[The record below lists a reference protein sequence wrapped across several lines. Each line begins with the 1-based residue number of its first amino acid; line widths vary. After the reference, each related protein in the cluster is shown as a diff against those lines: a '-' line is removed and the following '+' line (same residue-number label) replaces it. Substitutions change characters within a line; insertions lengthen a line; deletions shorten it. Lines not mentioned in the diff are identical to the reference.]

1 MVLFTKILSMN
12 ILYLYF
18 ISIWRLFYFTLYWFI
33 TLIVILIRK
42 NQNAL
47 GSLSKIILWIYK
59 FLSKNKNQI
68 DMINDYD
75 WMKELFSKTKLHTF
89 RNLWWFQGLV
99 RIESLIHFIK
109 IVDWLVGKWQR
120 EQIWIA
126 HIFKVILHM
135 MREHLTFVCSWL
147 CRNWHRCNSW
157 LYEL

>member
-1 MVLFTKILSMN
+1 M
-12 ILYLYF
+12 
-18 ISIWRLFYFTLYWFI
+18 FYFTLYWSI

-47 GSLSKIILWIYK
+47 GSLFKIILWIHK
-59 FLSKNKNQI
+59 FLSKSKNQI

-157 LYEL
+157 LCEF

>member
-47 GSLSKIILWIYK
+47 GSLSKIKLWIYK

-99 RIESLIHFIK
+99 RIESLIHFVK
-109 IVDWLVGKWQR
+109 IVDWLVRKWQR